1 MNGKRVGGHSIG
13 SRTNAGRTPPQRNT
27 FFDRRS
33 ETGTDGRQHTLSSS
47 FRMNIERL
55 ALAEWDDGLPST
67 GFEPFHTA
75 AALSVLDRHAA
86 GDLLPL
92 GGYRGEQL
100 VGMLPVFVRK
110 VGRARILS
118 SPPPGMAIP
127 HLGPIVMPTSPKQ
140 RKREKVTRE
149 FTNGVLDVL
158 GVDAATTLC
167 RFLCHTDYP
176 DPRPYRWAGLSVE
189 SSFTY
194 RLQVGDRSPED
205 IIDSF
210 SRSLRREI
218 RSGEDL
224 DVEIETEGVDGA
236 ERVFEATQARY
247 AEQDEGFS
255 PSWPYVRDVVADLDE
270 RSRVYVARDRGGAY
284 LGGVI
289 AVFSND
295 AAYYWLGGARTTHE
309 GVSINSLLHWRII
322 RDVAEDPPIESVTEY
337 NLVGANTERLCR
349 YKSKFGADLA
359 PYYVVE
365 SGGPAMD
372 AAKGAYRVANQAADR
387 LGL

>member
-1 MNGKRVGGHSIG
+1 
-13 SRTNAGRTPPQRNT
+13 
-27 FFDRRS
+27 
-33 ETGTDGRQHTLSSS
+33 
-47 FRMNIERL
+47 MNIERL
-55 ALAEWDDGLPST
+55 DLAAWDDGLPKT

-75 AALSVLDRHAA
+75 SALSVLDRHAP
-86 GDLLPL
+86 GDLLLL

-100 VGMLPVFVRK
+100 VGMLPVFVRNA
-110 VGRARILS
+110 GRARVLS
-118 SPPPGMAIP
+118 SPPPGMSVP

-149 FTNGVLDVL
+149 FTEGVLDAL
-158 GVDAATTLC
+158 GVDAPTTLC

-189 SSFTY
+189 PSFTY
-194 RLQVGDRSPED
+194 RLQVGDRAPED
-205 IIDSF
+205 IMGSF

-224 DVEIETEGVDGA
+224 DVEIGTEEIDGA
-236 ERVFEATQARY
+236 ETVFRETQARY
-247 AEQDEGFS
+247 AEQNEGFG
-255 PSWPYVRDVVADLDE
+255 PTWPYVRDVVADLDE
-270 RSRVYVARDRGGAY
+270 RSRVYVARDPDGEY

-289 AVFSND
+289 TLFSND
-295 AAYYWLGGARTTHE
+295 AAYYWLGGARTTHD

-337 NLVGANTERLCR
+337 DLVGANTERLCR

-359 PYYVVE
+359 PYYVIE

-372 AAKGAYRVANQAADR
+372 AAKGAYRMVNQAVDR

>member
-1 MNGKRVGGHSIG
+1 
-13 SRTNAGRTPPQRNT
+13 
-27 FFDRRS
+27 
-33 ETGTDGRQHTLSSS
+33 
-47 FRMNIERL
+47 MNIERL
-55 ALAEWDDGLPST
+55 DLAEWDDGLPST

-75 AALSVLDRHAA
+75 SALSVLDRHAA

-100 VGMLPVFVRK
+100 VGLFPVFVRN
-110 VGRARILS
+110 VGRARVLS
-118 SPPPGMAIP
+118 SPPPGMSVP

-149 FTNGVLDVL
+149 FTNDVLDAL
-158 GVDAATTLC
+158 GVDTATALC

-189 SSFTY
+189 PSFTY
-194 RLQVGDRSPED
+194 RLQVGDRSAED
-205 IIDSF
+205 VIDSF

-224 DVEIETEGVDGA
+224 DVGIKLEGVDGA
-236 ERVFEATQARY
+236 RTVFEETRARY
-247 AEQDEGFS
+247 AEQNEGFG
-255 PSWPYVRDVVADLDE
+255 PSWPYVRDVVTDLDE
-270 RSRVYVARDRGGAY
+270 RSRVYVARDPDGAY

-289 AVFSND
+289 TLYSND
-295 AAYYWLGGARTTHE
+295 AAYYWLGGARTTHD

-337 NLVGANTERLCR
+337 DLVGANTERLCR

-359 PYYVVE
+359 PYYVIE

-372 AAKGAYRVANQAADR
+372 AAKGAYRVANRAIDR
-387 LGL
+387 LGLR